1 MVFLQ
6 AVDGTWCTVLA
17 NPLLFGIIG
26 VILGSELGWLTAP
39 IHALLLVKL
48 TVAAAF
54 PTGDVGFALTAGAD
68 WCRRIIVIT
77 GRGTWEWLS
86 VTTRTDLLAVLAVG
100 TVDLAQTTRH
110 NDLPG
115 TGCGSDFGGW

>member
-6 AVDGTWCTVLA
+6 AVDGAWCTVLA

-26 VILGSELGWLTAP
+26 VILGGELGRLPAP
-39 IHALLLVKL
+39 IHALLLVEL

-68 WCRRIIVIT
+68 WCRCIIVIT
-77 GRGTWEWLS
+77 GRGARERLS
-86 VTTRTDLLAVLAVG
+86 VTTRADLLAVLAVG
-100 TVDLAQTTRH
+100 TVDLAQTARH
-110 NDLPG
+110 DDLTG
-115 TGCGSDFGGW
+115 AGCGSDFGGW